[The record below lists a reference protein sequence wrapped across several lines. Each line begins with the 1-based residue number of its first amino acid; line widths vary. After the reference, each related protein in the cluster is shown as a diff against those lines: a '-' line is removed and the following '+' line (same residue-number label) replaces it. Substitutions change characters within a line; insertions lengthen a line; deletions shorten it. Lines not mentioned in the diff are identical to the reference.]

1 MWPDGSNFPAVE
13 ITVELVAF
21 KTLRDK
27 TLVWRGAGNSKNSNL
42 PFETKKAL
50 LFSKSLLK
58 LNQELASQSEW
69 TENSIEARAS
79 TLFDVAIRVW
89 PSVHSHDGAPG

>member
-1 MWPDGSNFPAVE
+1 MSPERSIFTQNRHSRQGVRIQA
-13 ITVELVAF
+13 IA
-21 KTLRDK
+21 RQ
-27 TLVWRGAGNSKNSNL
+27 GAGNSKNSNL

-69 TENSIEARAS
+69 NETSIEARAS
-79 TLFDVAIRVW
+79 GLFEIAIRVW
-89 PSVHSHDGAPG
+89 PSVHSHDGVQS